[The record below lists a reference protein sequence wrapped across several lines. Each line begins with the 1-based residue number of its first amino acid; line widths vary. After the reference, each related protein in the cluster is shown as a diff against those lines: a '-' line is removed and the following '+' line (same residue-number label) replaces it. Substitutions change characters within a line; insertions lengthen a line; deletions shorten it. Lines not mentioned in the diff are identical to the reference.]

1 MNDRPAYHLRKYDF
15 NLRMGLLSGFKKEKL
30 TLKHFNYTNMETTI
44 DKNEARKLYPTAPDW
59 LKLKFEN
66 DFGKD
71 SFIPKTFE
79 TIKTLQDAYNAVPDA
94 VKAIYDREH
103 NTPGL
108 SDDILAD
115 IEAKL
120 IAKALQG
127 AWKADF
133 SNYNQQKW
141 YPWFRFSAGSGFD
154 FAVSHCGYDDKA
166 TSVGSRFCFS
176 DEEIADYFGSQ
187 FIEIHRRRLTPKE

>member
-1 MNDRPAYHLRKYDF
+1 
-15 NLRMGLLSGFKKEKL
+15 
-30 TLKHFNYTNMETTI
+30 METKI

-59 LKLKFEN
+59 LKQKFEN

-94 VKAIYDREH
+94 VKAIYDQEH
-103 NTPGL
+103 NAPGL

-120 IAKALQG
+120 IAKSLQG
-127 AWKADF
+127 TWKADF
-133 SNYNQQKW
+133 SNRNQQKW

-154 FAVSHCGYDDKA
+154 FAGSGYGCANAGTD
-166 TSVGSRFCFS
+166 VGSRFCFF